1 MIIDM
6 SLFWRRLHVLVIGVL
21 TEQGV
26 QHLRLL
32 HLALVLVAEGGR
44 GAAISTHFQDR
55 MSIATSD
62 PISQLLSHL

>member
-1 MIIDM
+1 M
-6 SLFWRRLHVLVIGVL
+6 SLFWRRLHVLVVGVL

-44 GAAISTHFQDR
+44 GAAISTYF
-55 MSIATSD
+55 
-62 PISQLLSHL
+62 

>member
-1 MIIDM
+1 MIIDT
-6 SLFWRRLHVLVIGVL
+6 SLFWRRLHVLVVGVL

-44 GAAISTHFQDR
+44 GAAISTHF
-55 MSIATSD
+55 
-62 PISQLLSHL
+62 